1 MSQYGANMSDKHSK
15 PVKFDEKPV
24 SRHGIARFGDG
35 LPETITP
42 ILDAI
47 SAAGWEL
54 ALHPVN
60 GILDA
65 WLFRTT
71 KRKAEDPQ
79 MIADLVMAE
88 IVGKQKPALI
98 IFPPKGSK

>member
-1 MSQYGANMSDKHSK
+1 MRDNHSK
-15 PVKFDEKPV
+15 PVKFEEKPV
-24 SRHGIARFGDG
+24 SRHGIARFGDH
-35 LPETITP
+35 LPETIPP

-54 ALHPVN
+54 AFHPVN
-60 GILDA
+60 GILEA

-79 MIADLVMAE
+79 TIADRVIAE
-88 IVGKQKPALI
+88 IVGKQKPGLI
-98 IFPPKGSK
+98 IFPPMDKDMAG